1 MFKSNTSCILLLWLW
16 MCSTPSF
23 ATLLSIN
30 ESSATPLNLTPWLMV
45 NHSVSPKELTEI
57 LILPQSD
64 WHLFSNKDTQKLSS
78 HDFWLN
84 FSLTSQDGTLARILA
99 LDNPLLDKVTIYHLV
114 NNQLANTVLMGD
126 TLPYNER
133 PFLSNIFLYPF
144 KLNMDDTHTFYLHIQ
159 TEGSASVPLNL
170 WSSNDLAQIAESTAV
185 EHGFQLGVLAA
196 IGIFSLF
203 IAIASGSFSYSYYS
217 GYVLSMTLLVA
228 TINGFAFRYL
238 WPNWPILQ
246 KIMVPLL
253 LPTVMAFALM
263 FTEKILQLKYLNRRM
278 LLTCRY
284 STVYIICVGLAT
296 PFIQYSTA
304 LYIQIISVA
313 VLSLVLMLFA
323 MTQAING
330 HKLARMY
337 SVGWVSMLTGAC
349 ISSLL
354 YPSIIDLNVKPQTPV
369 MLGLTFEILFM
380 SLVLAIRYNDER
392 KAKLRIQQEA
402 LKQAQKIRSA
412 REDALKAEADS
423 NEKLEQM
430 VQERTLELEVTLRE
444 LHDVNQKLTEQ
455 STI

>member
-1 MFKSNTSCILLLWLW
+1 
-16 MCSTPSF
+16 
-23 ATLLSIN
+23 
-30 ESSATPLNLTPWLMV
+30 
-45 NHSVSPKELTEI
+45 
-57 LILPQSD
+57 
-64 WHLFSNKDTQKLSS
+64 
-78 HDFWLN
+78 
-84 FSLTSQDGTLARILA
+84 
-99 LDNPLLDKVTIYHLV
+99 
-114 NNQLANTVLMGD
+114 
-126 TLPYNER
+126 
-133 PFLSNIFLYPF
+133 
-144 KLNMDDTHTFYLHIQ
+144 
-159 TEGSASVPLNL
+159 
-170 WSSNDLAQIAESTAV
+170 
-185 EHGFQLGVLAA
+185 
-196 IGIFSLF
+196 

-246 KIMVPLL
+246 KIMLPLL

-263 FTEKILQLKYLNRRM
+263 FTEKILQLKYLNRGM

-284 STVYIICVGLAT
+284 CTVYIICVGLAT
-296 PFIQYSTA
+296 PFIQYGTA
-304 LYIQIISVA
+304 LYIQLISAA

-330 HKLARMY
+330 HKLARLY

-354 YPSIIDLNVKPQTPV
+354 YLSIIDLNVKPQTPV
-369 MLGLTFEILFM
+369 MIGLTFEILFM

-402 LKQAQKIRSA
+402 LKQAQEIRSA
-412 REDALKAEADS
+412 REDALKAEAEAEADN

-430 VQERTLELEVTLRE
+430 VQERTLELEITLRE

-455 STI
+455 STIDSLTGVKNRRDFDKRLLAESRISRRQETPIALLMLDIDHFKLINDKFGHLAGDQAIRIIAQTLQSHLKRPTDLVSRFGGEEFAIILPNTTAEGALQVAETIRNAVASIHLEWEGEVIPLTISIGVSAEIVTHDQHSTQLLEQADKALYQAKNSGRNQVSLYLSDKAKTATN